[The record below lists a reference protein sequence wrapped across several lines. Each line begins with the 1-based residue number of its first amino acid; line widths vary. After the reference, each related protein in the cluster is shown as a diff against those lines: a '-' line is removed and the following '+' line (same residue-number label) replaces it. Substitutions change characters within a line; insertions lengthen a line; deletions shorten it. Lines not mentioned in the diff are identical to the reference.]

1 MSASRAR
8 SEAGFTLVELLAGM
22 AIAMVIVLAAF
33 TLMDNS
39 MQVTMRTQSRV
50 DAQTR
55 GRDALETM
63 VRELRSQVCL
73 DKDPPIADARWT
85 GDRQILTF
93 YADFSD
99 GSGTV
104 PPQRRVLTYD
114 VSDATIT
121 ESVFDGTG
129 TPPAT
134 TYSQP
139 PRVSVLAEDVA
150 PSPDVAPDASGN
162 RPVFRFYRFD
172 TSPKPLWVGPLTV
185 PLADSDRVA
194 VTKVG
199 VAFGVRRS
207 GAPASEKPL
216 AVLQD
221 DVFVRSA
228 DPNLTSPTPT
238 CA

>member
-1 MSASRAR
+1 MTASRAR
-8 SEAGFTLVELLAGM
+8 SEAGFTLIELLAGM

-39 MQVTMRTQSRV
+39 MQLTLHTQSRV
-50 DAQTR
+50 DAQSR
-55 GRDALETM
+55 GRTALDTM

-73 DKDPPIADARWT
+73 DKAPPIVEARWS

-114 VSDATIT
+114 ISDATIT

-134 TYSQP
+134 TYTQP
-139 PRVSVLAEDVA
+139 PRVTTLLDDVA
-150 PSPDVAPDASGN
+150 PSPDVAPDSSGN

-172 TSPKPLWVGPLTV
+172 TSPKPLWVGPLNV
-185 PLADSDRVA
+185 PLVDADRIA

-199 VAFGVRRS
+199 IAFGVRGS
-207 GAPASEKPL
+207 GAPAADQPL